1 MKQKQLAKLTAFVVG
16 VMAGSAFGDHH
27 DGWWYVNCSTYQWDC
42 QTACE
47 DYNQC
52 LSSAID
58 PSLCDAELAW
68 LEACPSTIVG
78 PPPLPPPSSSS
89 CRLLPAQR
97 ASTSVR
103 GSARRTTCAATTR

>member
-1 MKQKQLAKLTAFVVG
+1 MKRLAKIALLVATIGRAY
-16 VMAGSAFGDHH
+16 AAFGDDHG
-27 DGWWYVNCSTYQWDC
+27 GWWYVNCAAYPWDC

-68 LEACPSTIVG
+68 LEACPSTIIG
-78 PPPLPPPSSSS
+78 P
-89 CRLLPAQR
+89 
-97 ASTSVR
+97 
-103 GSARRTTCAATTR
+103 